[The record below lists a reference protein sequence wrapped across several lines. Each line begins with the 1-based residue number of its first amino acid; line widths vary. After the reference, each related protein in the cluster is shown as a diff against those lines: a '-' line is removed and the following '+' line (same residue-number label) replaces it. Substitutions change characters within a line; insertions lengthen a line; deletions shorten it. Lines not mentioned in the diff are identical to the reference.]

1 MEHVCKSNANKKLN
15 IVVHRCV
22 STFTA
27 DQQTSLLETAKNIAS
42 YECFLHLFEQ
52 VTVVSQDYSMV
63 LPETCFIVS
72 RSTK

>member
-1 MEHVCKSNANKKLN
+1 MSKNFNVNKKLN
-15 IVVHRCV
+15 VAVDRCV
-22 STFTA
+22 STFTE
-27 DQQTSLLETAKNIAS
+27 DEQNSLLQTAKNIAS

-52 VTVVSQDYSMV
+52 VTVVSQDHSMV